1 MNSLNAK
8 AWLGLAALMVVMGL
22 SVFLP
27 AWTIRYWQAWLFFF
41 VYFAASVLTTVYAM
55 RNDPDLLKRRM
66 GEIRLAEVHW
76 YEAHGIGK
84 KELKRK
90 RYLD

>member
-1 MNSLNAK
+1 MNNLNAK

-22 SVFLP
+22 LVFLP
-27 AWTIRYWQAWLFFF
+27 ARTIRYWQAWLFLC
-41 VYFAASVLTTVYAM
+41 VYFVGSLFTAVYAI
-55 RNDPDLLKRRM
+55 RNDPELLKRRM
-66 GEIRLAEVHW
+66 GEILLAEVHW